1 MAQNGK
7 LKLELVD
14 VYGKRLQEKV
24 DVSLRHTKLTH
35 NVLLKGLDASKLL
48 QITDLFTVT
57 DGPYQLSIDPPS
69 YHPVSRFANVK
80 TSGVTDLRIT
90 FPVDASKVT
99 SVNFPKFASLSK
111 ELRTLLAS
119 SPAVAGFE
127 NKTGEELY
135 DALAGEDVKRAGL
148 LNIACKTLATAYPS
162 GANALSL
169 IRELRELRGDR
180 FFCIVEKALRDETKN
195 SALTGLFHTAD
206 SSLHSLP
213 PQFVGFAGA
222 GSFKTGE
229 LYGNLQI
236 TFFRR
241 GDEYA
246 ADIDIDDAGGI
257 LHAFQVLKN
266 HFTGNPTHPY
276 NIHEILVHH
285 QRLDPRYT
293 FNIK

>member
-24 DVSLRHTKLTH
+24 DIALRHTRLTH
-35 NVLLKGLDASKLL
+35 NRVFKGVDASKLF
-48 QITDLFTVT
+48 QINDLFTST
-57 DGPYQLSIDPPS
+57 DGPYQLTIDPPS
-69 YHPVSRFANVK
+69 YQLVSRFASVQ
-80 TSGVTDLRIT
+80 TGGTTDLRVV

-99 SVNFPKFASLSK
+99 GVNFPRFSALPK
-111 ELRTLLAS
+111 ELRTLLGNSA
-119 SPAVAGFE
+119 AVAGLE
-127 NKTGEELY
+127 NKSGEELY
-135 DALAGEDVKRAGL
+135 DAPALDDIRRAGM
-148 LNIACKTLATAYPS
+148 LNIACKTLATVYPG

-180 FFCIVEKALRDETKN
+180 FFCTVEKALRDETVN
-195 SALTGLFHTAD
+195 SALTGLFHAAD

-213 PQFVGFAGA
+213 PQFVGFTGA

-257 LHAFQVLKN
+257 LHVFQVLKN

-276 NIHEILVHH
+276 NIHEILVYH
-285 QRLDPRYT
+285 QQLDPRYT
-293 FNIK
+293 FNLD

>member
-14 VYGKRLQEKV
+14 VYGKRLQEKA
-24 DVSLRHTKLTH
+24 DVALRHTR
-35 NVLLKGLDASKLL
+35 LKHSFVRKGVDASKLF
-48 QITDLFTVT
+48 QINDLFTST
-57 DGPYQLSIDPPS
+57 DGPYQLTIDPPS
-69 YHPVSRFANVK
+69 YQLVSRFASVQ
-80 TSGVTDLRIT
+80 TSGTTDLRVA

-99 SVNFPKFASLSK
+99 GVNFPRFNSLSK
-111 ELRTLLAS
+111 ELRTLLGNSA
-119 SPAVAGFE
+119 AVAGFE

-135 DALAGEDVKRAGL
+135 NAVCADNIRAAGM
-148 LNIACKTLATAYPS
+148 LNIACKTLATVFS
-162 GANALSL
+162 DGANALSFV
-169 IRELRELRGDR
+169 RELRELRGDR
-180 FFCIVEKALRDETKN
+180 FFCMVEKTLRDQTIN
-195 SALTGLFHTAD
+195 SALNGLFHTAD

-213 PQFVGFAGA
+213 PQFVGFTGA

-257 LHAFQVLKN
+257 LHVFQVLKN

-276 NIHEILVHH
+276 NIHEILVYH
-285 QRLDPRYT
+285 QQLDPKYT
-293 FNIK
+293 FNLD